1 MSIAI
6 ITGSAGL
13 IGSEAASFLHDKGM
27 SIVGIDND
35 LRSYFFGTEAST
47 TWKAEEL
54 KTRLRNYKHW
64 SIDIRDSGKIFK
76 LFEDL
81 GRDISL
87 IVHAAAQPSH
97 DWAAKEPFT
106 DFTVN
111 ANGTLVMLE
120 ATRRYCPDA
129 VFIFHRR
136 TRSMAT
142 GRTACLWS
150 KWIRDGR
157 STPIIP
163 TSTASMKTCPS
174 TIPCTACLESA
185 KRQPISWRRNT
196 GDTSV

>member
-54 KTRLRNYKHW
+54 KSRLRNCRHW
-64 SIDIRDSGKIFK
+64 SIDIRDSGKICQ

-97 DWAAKEPFT
+97 DWAAREPFT
-106 DFTVN
+106 DFSVN
-111 ANGTLVMLE
+111 ATGTLVMLE

-129 VFIFHRR
+129 TFIF
-136 TRSMAT
+136 
-142 GRTACLWS
+142 
-150 KWIRDGR
+150 
-157 STPIIP
+157 
-163 TSTASMKTCPS
+163 TSTNKVY
-174 TIPCTACLESA
+174 
-185 KRQPISWRRNT
+185 
-196 GDTSV
+196 GDTPNGLPLVEQETRWEIEQHHPYFKYGIDEMMTIDQSKHSLFGVSKVA